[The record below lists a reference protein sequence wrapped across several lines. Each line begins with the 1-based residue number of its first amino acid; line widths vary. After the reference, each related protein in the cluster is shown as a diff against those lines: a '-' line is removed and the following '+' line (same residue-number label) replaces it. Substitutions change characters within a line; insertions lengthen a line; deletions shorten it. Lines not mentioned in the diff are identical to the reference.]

1 MLERLKRRTYE
12 ILENHEHESTIGHM
26 VNLYIISIVL
36 LNVIVVILET
46 EDSIQNTYG
55 NFFLVFDGLTAIVF
69 MLEYGLRLWVCT
81 ENPKYASPVR
91 GRLRYARSF
100 MAIVDLLAILP
111 FFVQFLP
118 AMRVLRLLRVARV
131 LRLLKLA
138 RYSEATDML
147 VRVIRNKKEELYI
160 TLGIGVVLIIVS
172 STLVYYA
179 ENEAQPDKFS
189 SILSTMWWSVITL
202 ATVGYGDVYP
212 VTALG
217 RIFGALTALFG
228 IGLFALPTALI
239 GTGFVEELN
248 KKRDG
253 RMICPHCGR
262 DIHEEPCADEKK
274 PVAIVVQVKE

>member
-1 MLERLKRRTYE
+1 MLERFKRRTYE
-12 ILENHEHESTIGHM
+12 ILETRENETSFSQM
-26 VNLYIISIVL
+26 VNLYIIAIVL
-36 LNVIVVILET
+36 LNVIVVVLET
-46 EDSIQNTYG
+46 EASIEASYG
-55 NFFLVFDGLTAIVF
+55 NFFRVFDGMTAVVF
-69 MLEYGLRLWVCT
+69 TVEYGVRLWACT
-81 ENPKYASPVR
+81 ENPKYTSPVR
-91 GRLRYARSF
+91 GRLRYAVSF
-100 MAIVDLLAILP
+100 MALVDLLAILP
-111 FFVQFLP
+111 FFLQFLP

-131 LRLLKLA
+131 LRLFKLA

-147 VRVIRNKKEELYI
+147 VRVVRNKKEELYI
-160 TLGIGVVLIIVS
+160 TLAIGAILIIVS

-189 SILSTMWWSVITL
+189 SIMSTMWWSVITL
-202 ATVGYGDVYP
+202 ATVGYGDIYP
-212 VTALG
+212 VTLLG

-239 GTGFVEELN
+239 GTGFIEELN

-253 RMICPHCGR
+253 KIICPHCGR